1 STAGHLENPAGAGA
15 AAPTSP
21 RAAAPE
27 SPPIGTAPTS
37 HPIVAPTSHPIVA
50 SAAAEL
56 RLRGYSP
63 RTRKAYLHHIRR
75 FVRFA
80 SEHPSAVLSE
90 TESPPARDA
99 IADPRLIREFL

>member
-1 STAGHLENPAGAGA
+1 PSPPISTLFPY
-15 AAPTSP
+15 PTLFRSP
-21 RAAAPE
+21 PIVAAPE

-80 SEHPSAVLSE
+80 SEHPSRSE
-90 TESPPARDA
+90 EHTSELQS
-99 IADPRLIREFL
+99 RENLVC